1 MPKQRNNYD
10 GQDEREDVMSL
21 DSCFDR
27 EMESL
32 DEELALGNISQREY
46 NKMVQELEWEAGDYE
61 RDQIRRY
68 DL

>member
-1 MPKQRNNYD
+1 
-10 GQDEREDVMSL
+10 MSL